1 MKVIVI
7 ANVAGGVG
15 KTTAAHAIAVAAVEY
30 GKKVLLVDADPAAA
44 LTFCCGIENPRI
56 TSFELLTEQFSL
68 ASSIIKSSERF
79 SLVPSS
85 SRLASIDPASVVDK
99 KKFLKQCEDFDV
111 VIVDTSS
118 SLNPLLTYF
127 LELADLLISPTTTEI
142 LAIRGS
148 LHIRDFALSGGHTG
162 KIHLLL
168 HDIHASLENE
178 LIEEVKGDFSVIEPV
193 IRRDDVVEK
202 SQETGKSVLTAYKDS
217 NVASDYREA
226 TYSILEELSLI

>member
-79 SLVPSS
+79 SFVPSS
-85 SRLASIDPASVVDK
+85 SRLASIDPASVIDK
-99 KKFLKQCEDFDV
+99 KKFLKQCEDFEV
-111 VIVDTSS
+111 VIADTSS

-127 LELADLLISPTTTEI
+127 LELADLVISDPCISVTLRYQEVIPARFTFYYMIFMPVLRT
-142 LAIRGS
+142 S
-148 LHIRDFALSGGHTG
+148 LL
-162 KIHLLL
+162 K
-168 HDIHASLENE
+168 
-178 LIEEVKGDFSVIEPV
+178 K
-193 IRRDDVVEK
+193 
-202 SQETGKSVLTAYKDS
+202 
-217 NVASDYREA
+217 
-226 TYSILEELSLI
+226 